1 TAELSG
7 MKVGTMIIVCYV
19 ISGALSALAG
29 VFMTS
34 RLAMGYAQFGL
45 GAEQR
50 AIAASV
56 IGGASMSGGEG
67 SVVGAFL
74 GVLLLAIINN
84 GFVLLNLSV
93 YWQGVVNGLILVLA
107 VGVDA
112 IRRARRGE
120 IRD

>member
-1 TAELSG
+1 
-7 MKVGTMIIVCYV
+7 
-19 ISGALSALAG
+19 
-29 VFMTS
+29 
-34 RLAMGYAQFGL
+34 MGYAQFGL